1 VRERQREEWCVRV
14 CVRERESDAACIVLA
29 PAKQRGWYGDL
40 QATDSAAAAVCYR
53 DVLFILRMLMDGA
66 HQETGA
72 RVREVE
78 DCGWS
83 VQSPRVPCDWSLTG
97 C

>member
-1 VRERQREEWCVRV
+1 VVCACV
-14 CVRERESDAACIVLA
+14 CARERER
-29 PAKQRGWYGDL
+29 RGVYSFGARETEGLVRRDL
-40 QATDSAAAAVCYR
+40 QAKTNTAAGESYC
-53 DVLFILRMLMDGA
+53 DVLFVMQKLREGA
-66 HQETGA
+66 NQETGA
-72 RVREVE
+72 CVREVE